1 MPLHYYHKKII
12 RLLGHISGKVI
23 KIDYNTE
30 LATRGKFAR
39 IAVEVHLDRLLISKF
54 LLDGKVQRVEYE
66 SLPSICFGC
75 GRYGHTNSS
84 CPEKRN
90 IEPQNTNA
98 EKPNSNEP
106 TNGNL
111 SSAPTAEKAGS
122 DNSRYGPWMVVTR
135 KGKNL
140 NGKGKKKSQEYAQP
154 QNGNSNRGS
163 RFWALLMED
172 EGRNTQTEGGESS
185 IAILSNQL
193 PIPTDLYVSN
203 GSKNSNERKAYL
215 DSQIAD
221 NQPPRA
227 QTEKKTWY

>member
-1 MPLHYYHKKII
+1 M
-12 RLLGHISGKVI
+12 
-23 KIDYNTE
+23 
-30 LATRGKFAR
+30 
-39 IAVEVHLDRLLISKF
+39 
-54 LLDGKVQRVEYE
+54 DG
-66 SLPSICFGC
+66 GD
-75 GRYGHTNSS
+75 
-84 CPEKRN
+84 PE
-90 IEPQNTNA
+90 
-98 EKPNSNEP
+98 
-106 TNGNL
+106 
-111 SSAPTAEKAGS
+111 
-122 DNSRYGPWMVVTR
+122 
-135 KGKNL
+135 GKNL
-140 NGKGKKKSQEYAQP
+140 NGKGKKKSQKYAQP

-215 DSQIAD
+215 DSKIAD